1 MVYVSINIMGG
12 LGNQLFQIATAYAY
26 SRKENC
32 ELIIFNKK
40 NNGNRPLYWNNLLH
54 RCIPYLTDRVENF
67 KVWTEIKPCL
77 YTEIENII
85 ENEEGIYLAGYFQ
98 SSKYFY
104 NDTIKNEIK
113 ELFAPKDS
121 LIDFV
126 RTKYQYLFSNIDR
139 IVVVHC
145 RRTDYLLYSHIHGPL
160 TGNYYKKALSKMAE
174 YVENPIFLLC
184 GDDNNFWS
192 EIRDDILDSLTANE
206 FFILENETD
215 INTFVLLQQFKNFI
229 MSNSTFIWWSVWL
242 SNYEKVITPSK
253 WFGEAGPNPFD
264 DIYES
269 DWEKMDD

>member
-1 MVYVSINIMGG
+1 MGG
-12 LGNQLFQIATAYAY
+12 LGNQLFQIGTAYAY

-67 KVWTEIKPCL
+67 KVWTEVKPCL

-126 RTKYQYLFSNIDR
+126 RTKYQHLFSNIDR

-192 EIRDDILDSLTANE
+192 EIRDDILDSLTSNE